1 VGIFCLGAAL
11 NKAKGETA
19 MVVNAAADTNRVPLL
34 LGFRIFE
41 CAVRAFQSKAADR
54 RV

>member
-1 VGIFCLGAAL
+1 VGIFCLAAAL

-19 MVVNAAADTNRVPLL
+19 MVGNAADTNRMSLL
-34 LGFRIFE
+34 LGFRIID
-41 CAVRAFQSKAADR
+41 CALRAFQSKAANR